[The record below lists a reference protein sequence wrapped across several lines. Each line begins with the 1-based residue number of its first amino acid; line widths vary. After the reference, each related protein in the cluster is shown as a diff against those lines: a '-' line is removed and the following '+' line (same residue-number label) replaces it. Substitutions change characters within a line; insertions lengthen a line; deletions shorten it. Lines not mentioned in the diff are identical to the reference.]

1 MQSEHALRPARPSL
15 LDQLAHA
22 GLARA
27 FTAARE
33 TGARPLCLDGTAG
46 NGHDTLFL
54 VETAPEGSL
63 VLALDVQPAAIA
75 ATETRLALAR
85 EKLHAAGMPLG
96 TDWRCL
102 CRGHEELENVLLE
115 VPEAAGR
122 PLMAAVFNFG
132 WLPGS
137 DKSCVTRVE
146 TSLRAVDAVL
156 ERLTRIVA
164 LRNHSPEAAQRLMR
178 HLFLELMEEE
188 AAAGRFR
195 FAERRRSDERI
206 TRALAYI
213 RENFSGNIGV
223 ADIAAAVHL
232 GEVQL
237 RKLFRREVGMGPAAY
252 LQRARLIHAA
262 RLLARYDLP
271 LGEVARRSGFSGEC
285 YFATL
290 FRSVFARTPGQYRRY
305 IRGR

>member
-27 FTAARE
+27 CTAARE

-156 ERLTRIVA
+156 ERLAPCGCLCLHCYTGHA
-164 LRNHSPEAAQRLMR
+164 GGAE
-178 HLFLELMEEE
+178 EEE
-188 AAAGRFR
+188 ALRERLAGLPARFWRVFYGRDLNRSEDAAGGPGRYESLLL
-195 FAERRRSDERI
+195 AERLPVRR
-206 TRALAYI
+206 
-213 RENFSGNIGV
+213 
-223 ADIAAAVHL
+223 
-232 GEVQL
+232 
-237 RKLFRREVGMGPAAY
+237 K
-252 LQRARLIHAA
+252 
-262 RLLARYDLP
+262 
-271 LGEVARRSGFSGEC
+271 RSC
-285 YFATL
+285 
-290 FRSVFARTPGQYRRY
+290 
-305 IRGR
+305 

>member
-75 ATETRLALAR
+75 ATETRLAQAR

-102 CRGHEELENVLLE
+102 CRGHEELDNVLLE

-156 ERLTRIVA
+156 ERLAPCGCLCLHCYTGHA
-164 LRNHSPEAAQRLMR
+164 GGAE
-178 HLFLELMEEE
+178 EEE
-188 AAAGRFR
+188 ALRERLAGLPARFWRVFYGRDLNRSEDAAGGPGRYESLLL
-195 FAERRRSDERI
+195 AERLPVRR
-206 TRALAYI
+206 
-213 RENFSGNIGV
+213 
-223 ADIAAAVHL
+223 
-232 GEVQL
+232 
-237 RKLFRREVGMGPAAY
+237 K
-252 LQRARLIHAA
+252 
-262 RLLARYDLP
+262 
-271 LGEVARRSGFSGEC
+271 RSC
-285 YFATL
+285 
-290 FRSVFARTPGQYRRY
+290 
-305 IRGR
+305 

>member
-1 MQSEHALRPARPSL
+1 MHSEHALRPARPSL

-75 ATETRLALAR
+75 ATETRLAQAR

-156 ERLTRIVA
+156 ERLAPCGCLCLHCYTGHA
-164 LRNHSPEAAQRLMR
+164 GGAE
-178 HLFLELMEEE
+178 EEE
-188 AAAGRFR
+188 ALRERLAGLPARFWRVFYGRDLNRSEDAASGPGRYESLLL
-195 FAERRRSDERI
+195 AERLPVRR
-206 TRALAYI
+206 
-213 RENFSGNIGV
+213 
-223 ADIAAAVHL
+223 
-232 GEVQL
+232 
-237 RKLFRREVGMGPAAY
+237 K
-252 LQRARLIHAA
+252 
-262 RLLARYDLP
+262 
-271 LGEVARRSGFSGEC
+271 RSC
-285 YFATL
+285 
-290 FRSVFARTPGQYRRY
+290 
-305 IRGR
+305 

>member
-1 MQSEHALRPARPSL
+1 MQSEHALRPPRPSL

-33 TGARPLCLDGTAG
+33 TGGRPLCLDGTAG

-156 ERLTRIVA
+156 ERLAPCGCLCLHCYTGHA
-164 LRNHSPEAAQRLMR
+164 GGAE
-178 HLFLELMEEE
+178 EEE
-188 AAAGRFR
+188 ALRERLAGLPARFWRVFYGRDLNRSVDAAGGPGRYESLLL
-195 FAERRRSDERI
+195 AERLPVRR
-206 TRALAYI
+206 
-213 RENFSGNIGV
+213 
-223 ADIAAAVHL
+223 
-232 GEVQL
+232 
-237 RKLFRREVGMGPAAY
+237 K
-252 LQRARLIHAA
+252 
-262 RLLARYDLP
+262 
-271 LGEVARRSGFSGEC
+271 RSC
-285 YFATL
+285 
-290 FRSVFARTPGQYRRY
+290 
-305 IRGR
+305 

>member
-1 MQSEHALRPARPSL
+1 MHSEHALRPARPSL

-27 FTAARE
+27 FAAARE

-75 ATETRLALAR
+75 ATETRLAQAR

-122 PLMAAVFNFG
+122 PLIAAVFNFG

-137 DKSCVTRVE
+137 HKSCVTRVE

-156 ERLTRIVA
+156 ERLAPCGCLCLHCYTGHA
-164 LRNHSPEAAQRLMR
+164 GGA
-178 HLFLELMEEE
+178 EEE
-188 AAAGRFR
+188 AALRERLAGLPARFWR
-195 FAERRRSDERI
+195 VFYGRDLNRSVDAAGGPGRYESLLLAERLPVRR
-206 TRALAYI
+206 
-213 RENFSGNIGV
+213 
-223 ADIAAAVHL
+223 
-232 GEVQL
+232 
-237 RKLFRREVGMGPAAY
+237 K
-252 LQRARLIHAA
+252 
-262 RLLARYDLP
+262 
-271 LGEVARRSGFSGEC
+271 RSC
-285 YFATL
+285 
-290 FRSVFARTPGQYRRY
+290 
-305 IRGR
+305 